1 MKVISAAA
9 AFAVLVFAVSTW
21 AFAGPV
27 EDAAAQAWTAFA
39 ANDFDR
45 AITIL
50 DKAVSDNPFEEAGLK
65 DMLGKAFSARGWS
78 RLGTGNYEGALS
90 DFKQAN
96 LDEKEKRPLTY
107 LGLGYTF
114 YRLKNSDDALYY
126 LQEAEYLDPKDGRVH
141 MLLGQIN
148 YERGKLDEAA
158 KELQLAVDSGQDIPG
173 LKDYLAKV
181 KKEQGVEESFTKRE
195 TYYFNIKYEGEEK
208 RELGDYALK
217 TMSAAYADVGGDLGY
232 YPKEPVNVILYT
244 RQQFND
250 VTDAPSWSGGVFDG
264 NIRVPVGGANIDRDA
279 LAAVLYHEY
288 THAVIHMVAGGRL
301 PTWLDEAAKELQL
314 AVDSGQDIPGLK
326 DYLAKVKKEQ
336 GVEES
341 FTKRETYYFNI
352 KYEGEEKRE
361 LGDYALKTM
370 SAAYADVGGDLG
382 YYPKEPVNV
391 ILYTRQQFNDVTDAP
406 SWSGG
411 VFDGNI
417 RVPVGGAN
425 IDKDALAAVL
435 YHEYTHA
442 VIHMVAGGR
451 LPTWLDEGIAQYEER
466 WVRQPKSEPPG
477 PDLRSLSSLSG
488 SFMGIG
494 DAQAARQAY
503 AESLSAVDFYV
514 SRYGMYSLSKL
525 VRLIGEGSKI
535 DAAMDEAV
543 GVSLGDFEGTW
554 KASLGR

>member
-1 MKVISAAA
+1 MKVASVAAA
-9 AFAVLVFAVSTW
+9 LAVLVFAVSTW

-65 DMLGKAFSARGWS
+65 DMLGKAYSARGWS

-264 NIRVPVGGANIDRDA
+264 NIRVPVGGANID
-279 LAAVLYHEY
+279 
-288 THAVIHMVAGGRL
+288 
-301 PTWLDEAAKELQL
+301 
-314 AVDSGQDIPGLK
+314 
-326 DYLAKVKKEQ
+326 
-336 GVEES
+336 
-341 FTKRETYYFNI
+341 
-352 KYEGEEKRE
+352 
-361 LGDYALKTM
+361 
-370 SAAYADVGGDLG
+370 
-382 YYPKEPVNV
+382 
-391 ILYTRQQFNDVTDAP
+391 
-406 SWSGG
+406 
-411 VFDGNI
+411 
-417 RVPVGGAN
+417 
-425 IDKDALAAVL
+425 KDALAAVL

-466 WVRQPKSEPPG
+466 WIRQPKSEPPG
-477 PDLRSLSSLSG
+477 PDVRSLSSLSG

-535 DAAMDEAV
+535 DAAMNEAV